1 MINRAI
7 TTDIVEFGLPTD
19 VAHTDLGK
27 DGRLKKSVPV
37 VDTRDTQNA
46 VEETPVV
53 SVVEDVQVKEQPQEP
68 VESPVVEVSKPEE
81 QMPDVKQSETFT
93 DESPTSIETP
103 EKKRGRKSKDAV
115 TLY

>member
-46 VEETPVV
+46 VEETPVIP
-53 SVVEDVQVKEQPQEP
+53 VVEDVQVKEQSQEP

-93 DESPTSIETP
+93 NESPTSIETP